1 MIYKLKLD
9 LLKKVLPFVI
19 DGDENKTIVHNIIN
33 GKRTAMSF
41 QKAVLKADN
50 ITGEDVSGMV
60 EAYEV
65 EQAAKKEEA
74 SLYADEA

>member
-41 QKAVLKADN
+41 QKAVLKADH

-65 EQAAKKEEA
+65 EQSAKKEEA
-74 SLYADEA
+74 ALYAEEV

>member
-9 LLKKVLPFVI
+9 LLKKVLPFVV